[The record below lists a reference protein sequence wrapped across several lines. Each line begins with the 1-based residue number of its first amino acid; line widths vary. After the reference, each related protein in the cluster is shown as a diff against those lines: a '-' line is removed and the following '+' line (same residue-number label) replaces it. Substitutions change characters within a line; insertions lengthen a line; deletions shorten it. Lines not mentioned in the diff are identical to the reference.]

1 MSQLNPDLQYTF
13 VALLAKCNAIEQ
25 KLKLL
30 EDRVSVMEEQT
41 ISHENRLLDLE
52 KRDDD
57 RTTR

>member
-1 MSQLNPDLQYTF
+1 MEHPNPDLQYTF

-52 KRDDD
+52 REDDD
-57 RTTR
+57 RST

>member
-41 ISHENRLLDLE
+41 ISHENRLIDLE
-52 KRDDD
+52 REDDD
-57 RTTR
+57 RST